1 MSILCLTHFHPILSI
16 FSEKTN
22 YPAGGDIILVDI
34 LPNGDILKV
43 TENYIITTYDPGTYA
58 QLSSLTLTLA
68 KHNDKSLIGDAALID
83 ADNILIV
90 TYNLMWNVNMQTGVE
105 TDLGTGLSSD
115 KTHDPVK

>member
-43 TENYIITTYDPGTYA
+43 TENYIITKYDSGTYA
-58 QLSSLTLTLA
+58 QVSSLTLTLA
-68 KHNDKSLIGDAALID
+68 GDGSQIGDAALID
-83 ADNILIV
+83 ANNILIV
-90 TYNLMWNVNMQTGVE
+90 TYNKMWRVDMATGAETNVGGALQST
-105 TDLGTGLSSD
+105 
-115 KTHDPVK
+115 KQQWPVK